1 MAHWHGYKAV
11 SSLPADSQSS
21 AQQVHFEL
29 RFSTAALA
37 LFVLTV

>member
-1 MAHWHGYKAV
+1 MVPRRGYKAV
-11 SSLPADSQSS
+11 SSLPADSWSQ
-21 AQQVHFEL
+21 AQQVHIEW